1 MITRSINTL
10 IAAALAAGVI
20 LFSALNA
27 ADARN
32 AGASG
37 NKGVSAPRA
46 SNINS
51 TAASTA
57 KTNRNPGRYQLKLN
71 EARKLFKE

>member
-10 IAAALAAGVI
+10 IAAGVI

-32 AGASG
+32 ADASG